1 MIVMFFY
8 DSDNIDHDLD
18 TELEFLTMKNVLA
31 IDMML
36 EKDSKSN
43 VSLHMDFKIYDLDMN
58 ESNYLSLSLLVNYL
72 CFDM

>member
-1 MIVMFFY
+1 LNRRRYPKGLIDDSDFFY

-43 VSLHMDFKIYDLDMN
+43 VSLHMDFKNL
-58 ESNYLSLSLLVNYL
+58 
-72 CFDM
+72 